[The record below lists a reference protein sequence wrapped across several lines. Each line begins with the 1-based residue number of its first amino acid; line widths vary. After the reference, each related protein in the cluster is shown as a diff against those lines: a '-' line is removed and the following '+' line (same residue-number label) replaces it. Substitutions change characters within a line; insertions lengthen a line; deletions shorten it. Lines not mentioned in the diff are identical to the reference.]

1 MTVTRAY
8 AGIGSRKTPP
18 AALEMMRMIARQLAH
33 EGYHLRSGG
42 ADGADSKFAQGA
54 REAGGDR
61 TIYLPWPGFN
71 EVVDENAVAFDR
83 LPGAAK
89 AMQVAARFHP
99 NWAGLHR
106 RPAVRKLMARN
117 VMQVLGEDCMSLSR
131 FVICWAEDSEFDRRG
146 QLCNVAGGT
155 GQAVRIAYGHGI
167 PVFNL
172 ALPGHEA
179 RIRRWLLPAG
189 ASGAPNRVAQP
200 QQPCL
205 ADGEW

>member
-1 MTVTRAY
+1 MTAIRAY
-8 AGIGSRKTPP
+8 AGIGSRQTPP
-18 AALEMMRMIARQLAH
+18 DALELMRVIARQLAH

-42 ADGADSKFAQGA
+42 ADGADSYFAQGA

-61 TIYLPWPGFN
+61 TIYLPWAGFN
-71 EVVDENAVAFDR
+71 KVNDDAGVVFDR
-83 LPGAAK
+83 LPAAPK

-99 NWAGLHR
+99 NWGGLHR

-131 FVICWAEDSEFDRRG
+131 FVICWAKDSEFDRRG

-155 GQAVRIAYGHGI
+155 GQAVRIAYAHGI

-172 ALPGHEA
+172 ALPEHEA
-179 RIRRWLLPAG
+179 RIRRWLLPH
-189 ASGAPNRVAQP
+189 APVPSTRVALP
-200 QQPCL
+200 QQPYL
-205 ADGEW
+205 AGGAW